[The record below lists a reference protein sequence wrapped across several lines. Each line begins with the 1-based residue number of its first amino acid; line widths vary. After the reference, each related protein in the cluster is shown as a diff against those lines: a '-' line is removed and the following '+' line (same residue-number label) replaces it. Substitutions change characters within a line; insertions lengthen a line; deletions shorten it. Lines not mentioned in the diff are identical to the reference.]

1 MPDRLPGQ
9 LMRKD
14 APEELTPKERL
25 EQVAA
30 ILAWGV
36 RRYVRNS
43 LTDLTHLRV
52 PFGPE
57 KPPEFSPQGL
67 ELSENPRLTVSRSR

>member
-1 MPDRLPGQ
+1 MPDRLP
-9 LMRKD
+9 L
-14 APEELTPKERL
+14 EVTPKERL
-25 EQVAA
+25 ERVAA
-30 ILAWGV
+30 ILARAV
-36 RRYVRNS
+36 RRYLRNS

-67 ELSENPRLTVSRSR
+67 EVSENPRLTVS